1 MEYDLKVNCTLD
13 RKRCTG
19 NLAFDYLYIAQHL
32 KGFQDHLITKTD
44 QPVNVANRDHGKRM
58 TLIQIINS
66 AE

>member
-1 MEYDLKVNCTLD
+1 MSQISIY
-13 RKRCTG
+13 
-19 NLAFDYLYIAQHL
+19 LAFDYLHIAQHL